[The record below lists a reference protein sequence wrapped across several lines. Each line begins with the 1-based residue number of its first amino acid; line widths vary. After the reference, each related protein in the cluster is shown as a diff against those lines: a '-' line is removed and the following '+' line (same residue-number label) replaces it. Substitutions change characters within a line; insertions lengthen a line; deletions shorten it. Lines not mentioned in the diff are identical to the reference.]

1 MRAPRQLVA
10 PDLTLARVVHLDP
23 SMLPLRALTLR
34 APCLRSLDLSG
45 CFNLRNEGIET
56 FGLPELEALD
66 VCGSHV
72 SPAAYPHVRH
82 ENVRQ
87 GGAPLSWPLP
97 SY

>member
-1 MRAPRQLVA
+1 MQCAHAPAHAHTYQAHPKPAEKEVREAFAFFKRSERILGRKRLV
-10 PDLTLARVVHLDP
+10 V
-23 SMLPLRALTLR
+23 
-34 APCLRSLDLSG
+34 
-45 CFNLRNEGIET
+45 
-56 FGLPELEALD
+56 D